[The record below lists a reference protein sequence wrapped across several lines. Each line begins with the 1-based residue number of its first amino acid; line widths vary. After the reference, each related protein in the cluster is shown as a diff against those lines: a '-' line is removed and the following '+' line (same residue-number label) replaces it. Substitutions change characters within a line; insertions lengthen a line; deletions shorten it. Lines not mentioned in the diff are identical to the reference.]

1 MAPFSSRCLAA
12 SGVLAASALGPL
24 WLACI
29 APTGQLGL
37 IATAGLFPM
46 AASLFAGSAAGCLC
60 WAAASL
66 LGLILLPDKGVALL
80 FAVFLGIYPVAKGKI
95 EALRCLPKE
104 YVWKL
109 AFFNAVLTFFW
120 FCFRQLLLPQLPQR
134 LSKQTALLY
143 GTGNLVFLAYDFGL
157 SQLCARLKRRG

>member
-37 IATAGLFPM
+37 IAAAGLFPM
-46 AASLFAGSAAGCLC
+46 AASLFAGSTAGCLC

-109 AFFNAVLTFFW
+109 AFFNAALTFFW
-120 FCFRQLLLPQLPQR
+120 FCFPNVCPNRPRCSTEQATWSFLPTTSAY
-134 LSKQTALLY
+134 LS
-143 GTGNLVFLAYDFGL
+143 
-157 SQLCARLKRRG
+157 CAPA